1 MWGNITIEAN
11 LQTNFNVGFTNM
23 KSDILIH
30 LTQWQY
36 WWWFWFGL
44 LWSFYYLVIIRIV
57 RFRSLKFRPRLA
69 TTFRPHGK
77 WGDLIVCII
86 PVSWCANIITNS
98 NFILRMIEWQS
109 ESGLLTVRIRGK
121 QWYWIYKFE
130 LKTFTDILTVPKN
143 VGRNKWQ
150 ISTPGDL
157 QVAEDYLQILQLRSS
172 NRWANELWEELS
184 KESYLTKDVH
194 LVSSQ
199 EQLRF
204 NFFKN
209 YQQNYNFGEVYE
221 NSLLTNNFLDN
232 SFEDI
237 FSENFQ
243 ENYRLIDN
251 SLDLNLNTRLKNK
264 KVFWDNVIME
274 DNSPLK
280 FGEKFDGNYLNF
292 FKNLSNN
299 SNYPSSFNPND
310 NLNFWKFLTSD
321 DLFDNRYQQNMS
333 KKNFF
338 NSISILKDSNDSNFM
353 YNYFD
358 FYEVERS
365 TRKSQGTNSPIRLI
379 KYPLSNINEF
389 DKNSE
394 NVELFRF
401 RFNETDSTYTYRPVR
416 QNTLLL
422 IRQKK
427 YKRRKAILPRAIFF
441 KDPKTGK
448 RLTNEDPKY
457 QEYTFLSQNKI
468 ILKNNFNATNRYR
481 MIRKSKNRHELTN
494 LVLSKRLL
502 RTRRTLVLPAHVNL
516 TAITNSYDVVHSWF
530 IPGLGLKMDCVPGRA
545 THHTFYIDNVGFY
558 YGQCAEIC
566 GRYHHHMPIRICAL
580 PFEHFLIWW
589 QKFGLPK
596 LLFTRNFKR
605 FQYHYGFRKYV
616 W

>member
-1 MWGNITIEAN
+1 VWGNITIEAN

-44 LWSFYYLVIIRIV
+44 LWSFYYLVIIRII

-150 ISTPGDL
+150 IATPGDL

-172 NRWANELWEELS
+172 NRWANDLWSELS
-184 KESYLTKDVH
+184 KESYLAKDVH

-209 YQQNYNFGEVYE
+209 HQNNFNFSESYDT
-221 NSLLTNNFLDN
+221 SLLTNNLIDN

-237 FSENFQ
+237 FNENFQ
-243 ENYRLIDN
+243 ENYKLIDG

-264 KVFWDNVIME
+264 KLFWENVNME
-274 DNSPLK
+274 DNGSKELE
-280 FGEKFDGNYLNF
+280 EKFDGNYLNF
-292 FKNLSNN
+292 FKNLNNNTNYSNELEASN
-299 SNYPSSFNPND
+299 S
-310 NLNFWKFLTSD
+310 LNFWKLLTSD
-321 DLFDNRYQQNMS
+321 DLFDSRYQQNMS
-333 KKNFF
+333 KKNIFSF
-338 NSISILKDSNDSNFM
+338 LSSNVSNDSNFM

-358 FYEVERS
+358 FSEVDRS
-365 TRKSQGTNSPIRLI
+365 VRKSQGTNSPIRLI
-379 KYPLSNINEF
+379 KYPLSNINDF
-389 DKNSE
+389 DKNNE

-416 QNTLLL
+416 QNTLLI

-427 YKRRKAILPRAIFF
+427 YKRRKSILPRAIFF
-441 KDPKTGK
+441 KDQTTGK
-448 RLTNEDPKY
+448 RLTNQDPKY

-481 MIRKSKNRHELTN
+481 MVRKSKNRYELTN

-530 IPGLGLKMDCVPGRA
+530 IPGLGLKLDCVPGRA

-580 PFEHFLIWW
+580 PFEHFLVWW

-596 LLFTRNFKR
+596 LLFTKNFKR

>member
-1 MWGNITIEAN
+1 
-11 LQTNFNVGFTNM
+11 M

-30 LTQWQY
+30 LTHWQY

-172 NRWANELWEELS
+172 NRWTNDLWSELS
-184 KESYLTKDVH
+184 KESYLAKDVH

-209 YQQNYNFGEVYE
+209 H
-221 NSLLTNNFLDN
+221 
-232 SFEDI
+232 
-237 FSENFQ
+237 
-243 ENYRLIDN
+243 
-251 SLDLNLNTRLKNK
+251 
-264 KVFWDNVIME
+264 
-274 DNSPLK
+274 
-280 FGEKFDGNYLNF
+280 
-292 FKNLSNN
+292 
-299 SNYPSSFNPND
+299 ND
-310 NLNFWKFLTSD
+310 NLNFYETYNNSLLTTNLTESNFDNLFSENYQDNYKLIDSSFDVNLNTRSKNKKIFWENVNMEDTGSKDEDRFNGNFSSFFRLYSNNSNNSLESDNFLNLWKFFTSD
-321 DLFDNRYQQNMS
+321 DLFDNRYQQNMN
-333 KKNFF
+333 KKNLFSF
-338 NSISILKDSNDSNFM
+338 LKNNESVDSNFM

-358 FYEVERS
+358 FSEVDRS
-365 TRKSQGTNSPIRLI
+365 VRKSQGTNSPIRLI
-379 KYPLSNINEF
+379 KYPLSNINDF
-389 DKNSE
+389 DKNSDS
-394 NVELFRF
+394 VELFRF

-416 QNTLLL
+416 QNTLLI

-427 YKRRKAILPRAIFF
+427 YKRRKSILPRSIYF
-441 KDPKTGK
+441 KDQNTGK
-448 RLTNEDPKY
+448 RLTGQDPKY

-481 MIRKSKNRHELTN
+481 MIRKSKNRYELTN

-530 IPGLGLKMDCVPGRA
+530 IPGLGLKLDCVPGRA

-580 PFEHFLIWW
+580 PFEHFLVWW

-596 LLFTRNFKR
+596 LLFTKNFKR

>member
-44 LWSFYYLVIIRIV
+44 LWSFYYLVIIRII

-150 ISTPGDL
+150 IATPGDL

-172 NRWANELWEELS
+172 NRWANDLWSELS
-184 KESYLTKDVH
+184 KESYLAKDVH

-209 YQQNYNFGEVYE
+209 HQNNFNFSESYDT
-221 NSLLTNNFLDN
+221 SLLTNNLIDN

-237 FSENFQ
+237 FNENFQ
-243 ENYRLIDN
+243 ENYKLIDG

-264 KVFWDNVIME
+264 KLFWENVNME
-274 DNSPLK
+274 DNGSKELE
-280 FGEKFDGNYLNF
+280 EKFDGNYLNF
-292 FKNLSNN
+292 FKNLNNNTNYSNELEASN
-299 SNYPSSFNPND
+299 S
-310 NLNFWKFLTSD
+310 LNFWKLLTSD
-321 DLFDNRYQQNMS
+321 DLFDSRYQQNMS
-333 KKNFF
+333 KKNIFSF
-338 NSISILKDSNDSNFM
+338 LSSNVSNDSNFM

-358 FYEVERS
+358 FSEVDRS
-365 TRKSQGTNSPIRLI
+365 VRKSQGTNSPIRLI
-379 KYPLSNINEF
+379 KYPLSNINDF
-389 DKNSE
+389 DKNNE

-416 QNTLLL
+416 QNTLLI

-427 YKRRKAILPRAIFF
+427 YKRRKSILPRAIFF
-441 KDPKTGK
+441 KDQTTGK
-448 RLTNEDPKY
+448 RLTNQDPKY

-481 MIRKSKNRHELTN
+481 MVRKSKNRYELTN

-530 IPGLGLKMDCVPGRA
+530 IPGLGLKLDCVPGRA

-580 PFEHFLIWW
+580 PFEHFLVWW

-596 LLFTRNFKR
+596 LLFTKNFKR